1 MTLMKLCQVKL
12 HVLLLWVF
20 VFVFCYSQQF
30 LVVDVIMI
38 SNSKKAISFQEV
50 TDLSLEECF
59 SFWSNSE
66 AIILKQAFQNK
77 NATTQIKKRFIFVC
91 LFPCFL
97 LLLFFFLPRLNV
109 VLSLLLCSRKYYFY
123 LLYLRD
129 SKLSITDRFSHSLEN
144 ANPCKQ
150 K

>member
-59 SFWSNSE
+59 SF
-66 AIILKQAFQNK
+66 
-77 NATTQIKKRFIFVC
+77 
-91 LFPCFL
+91 
-97 LLLFFFLPRLNV
+97 
-109 VLSLLLCSRKYYFY
+109 
-123 LLYLRD
+123 
-129 SKLSITDRFSHSLEN
+129 
-144 ANPCKQ
+144 
-150 K
+150 